1 MTSTLNEK
9 LALIERY
16 SAQNRARRSAALELQ
31 LVELRREAAQAMLTL
46 NKEGQPAK
54 TSIPDLFAGCG
65 ELPEIQGTELTVDT
79 LAAGILNQGAL
90 LVRSLFSA
98 AQVQYLLKSAEH
110 APADQQAGDLP
121 LGCSPG
127 TLFDLLEI
135 YQQCG
140 LLQTVR
146 DYLGDE
152 PVMFAERAKLRR
164 HYADR
169 DKYAAIP
176 WHQDVNFFGTK
187 SYAVNCWAAITP
199 CGEDNPG
206 LSVIPRRTEQRHGW
220 QGDGLAPLDYG
231 KRMPEGMMEELT
243 RDYPIATP
251 VFRPGDAILFDEM
264 TIHSTAAKPWKLAE
278 QIVAISWFFRASQF
292 PAWGTP
298 LAV

>member
-1 MTSTLNEK
+1 MALTLTEK
-9 LALIERY
+9 LAQIEQQ
-16 SAQNRARRSAALELQ
+16 STQNRMRRSAALELE
-31 LVELRREAAQAMLTL
+31 LVELRHQAAQAMLAL
-46 NKEGQPAK
+46 NDEGRPAK
-54 TSIPDLFAGCG
+54 TSAIDSFAGCEG
-65 ELPEIQGTELTVDT
+65 LPEIQGPELNADT
-79 LAAGILNQGAL
+79 LTAGILNHGAL
-90 LVRSLFSA
+90 LVRGLFNA
-98 AQVQYLLKSAEH
+98 AQVQYLLDSAEQ
-110 APADQQAGDLP
+110 ATEDQQAGELP
-121 LGCSPG
+121 LGCSPRA
-127 TLFDLLEI
+127 LFDLLEV

-164 HYADR
+164 HHADR

-176 WHQDVNFFGTK
+176 WHQDVNFFGAK

-231 KRMPEGMMEELT
+231 KRMPEGMLEELT

-251 VFRPGDAILFDEM
+251 VFQPGDTILFDEM
-264 TIHSTAAKPWKLAE
+264 TIHTTAAKPWKLAK